1 MSSPFSI
8 GDIVNGRYR
17 LVAPI
22 VSSPTANVFRADD
35 LSLTRPVAIH
45 VAPFSLHNDAVF
57 LESFREEATAAAAL
71 NHPHVL
77 RVYDWGEEAGG
88 AYLVTEFPVGGTLR
102 SVLDRDGT
110 MRESVVALMGLEL
123 ADGLAYAH
131 ARGIV
136 HGALSPAT
144 IHFDADGRSK
154 VADFGFAAAIAKSHI
169 GPSTDIRYASP
180 EQAQRQA
187 VDGKT
192 DVYALS
198 LILFEAITGT
208 IPHEMNS
215 PAETLSARIGTPLP
229 SDPRIRLLDMVLA
242 QAGAYDT
249 KFRLDAAS
257 LTTRLQAT
265 VGALS
270 SSASN
275 TASMAPASV
284 VPTDATRVT
293 KRPALGFQTPTSSD
307 VLTGETAPVPPST
320 LIEGIESVRSSGEVP
335 MSDFENYR
343 PAARSKRSWLRP
355 ALAIT
360 LFLVTAGLVGAYAT
374 GMFKPAHTVPS
385 VLGLTQQQALS
396 LVSDSNFK
404 LEITGRSF
412 STTVDDGK
420 IASQTPD
427 AGTSLQEG
435 ESLSVTISQGAPPVA
450 IPTNIIGMD
459 CAAATQALE
468 KVGLKA
474 DCPTS
479 AAIKSTKVR
488 AGRVIKVTYESQ
500 TNPASV
506 PKGATVT
513 LVLSLGNG
521 AAPSTTS
528 TTSTTQP
535 ANGHSPRPVPDVVGK
550 NRTEVFALMHTAEL
564 YFVTTGPGSQNG
576 TWHTVVSQS
585 PAPGTSIKW
594 HGTVRTTVK

>member
-102 SVLDRDGT
+102 SVLDRDGV
-110 MRESVVALMGLEL
+110 MEESKVALMGLEL

-131 ARGIV
+131 ARGII

-154 VADFGFAAAIAKSHI
+154 VADFGFATAIAKSHI

-180 EQAQRQA
+180 EQAQRLA
-187 VDGKT
+187 IDGKT
-192 DVYALS
+192 DVYSLA
-198 LILFEAITGT
+198 LILFEAITGI
-208 IPHEMNS
+208 IPHEKSS

-229 SDPRIRLLDMVLA
+229 AHPTIRSLDMVLA
-242 QAGAYDT
+242 QAGAFDA
-249 KFRLDAAS
+249 KFRLDAGS

-270 SSASN
+270 SSATNS
-275 TASMAPASV
+275 ASMALNAV
-284 VPTDATRVT
+284 VSSDSARVT
-293 KRPALGFQTPTSSD
+293 KRPVLGFQTPSSSD

-335 MSDFENYR
+335 MGDFENYR
-343 PAARSKRSWLRP
+343 PAAKRRRSWLRP

-360 LFLVTAGLVGAYAT
+360 LFIFTAGLVGGYAT
-374 GMFKPAHTVPS
+374 GMFKPSHTVPS
-385 VLGLTQQQALS
+385 VLGITQQQALH

-404 LEITGRSF
+404 LEITGHSF
-412 STTVDDGK
+412 STSVASGL
-420 IASQTPD
+420 IASQAPA

-435 ESLSVTISQGAPPVA
+435 GLLSVTISQGAPPVA
-450 IPTNIIGMD
+450 IPTDIIGMD
-459 CAAATQALE
+459 CASATQALTA
-468 KVGLKA
+468 VGLNGA
-474 DCPTS
+474 CPSS
-479 AAIKSTKVR
+479 AAVKSAKVP
-488 AGRVIKVTYESQ
+488 AGHVIKVTYQSE

-506 PKGATVT
+506 SKGATVT

-521 AAPSTTS
+521 SAPSTTS
-528 TTSTTQP
+528 TTLP
-535 ANGHSPRPVPDVVGK
+535 ANGHNPRAIPNLIGK
-550 NRTEVFALMHTAEL
+550 TRTEAFALMHAAEL
-564 YFVTTGPGSQNG
+564 YFITTGPGSNNG

-594 HGTVRTTVK
+594 HGTVHMTVR

>member
-22 VSSPTANVFRADD
+22 VSSPTAEVFRADD

-45 VAPFSLHNDAVF
+45 VAPFSLHNDPVF
-57 LESFREEATAAAAL
+57 LQAFREEATAAAAL

-102 SVLDRDGT
+102 SVLDRDGL
-110 MRESVVALMGLEL
+110 MAESKVALMGLEL

-154 VADFGFAAAIAKSHI
+154 VADFGFATAIAKSHI

-180 EQAQRQA
+180 EQAQRLA

-192 DVYALS
+192 DVYTLA

-208 IPHEMNS
+208 IPHEKSS
-215 PAETLSARIGTPLP
+215 PAETLTARIGTPLP
-229 SDPRIRLLDMVLA
+229 SHPSIRSLDMVLA
-242 QAGAYDT
+242 QAGSYDA

-265 VGALS
+265 VGTLS
-270 SSASN
+270 SSATN
-275 TASMAPASV
+275 TASKAPATV
-284 VPTDATRVT
+284 VSSDAAKVT
-293 KRPALGFQTPTSSD
+293 KRPSLGFQAPTSSD
-307 VLTGETAPVPPST
+307 VMTGEMAPVPPST

-335 MSDFENYR
+335 MGDFENYR
-343 PAARSKRSWLRP
+343 PATRRKRSWLRP
-355 ALAIT
+355 ALAAT
-360 LFLVTAGLVGAYAT
+360 LFLVTVGLVGAYAT

-396 LVSDSNFK
+396 VVSDSNFK
-404 LEITGRSF
+404 LEITGHSF
-412 STTVDDGK
+412 SATVDDGL

-435 ESLSVTISQGAPPVA
+435 ESLRVTISQGAPPVA

-459 CAAATQALE
+459 CASATQELVR
-468 KVGLKA
+468 VGLKGA
-474 DCPTS
+474 CPSS
-479 AAIKSTKVR
+479 AAVKSTKVP
-488 AGRVIKVTYESQ
+488 AGHVIKVTYDSQ
-500 TNPASV
+500 TNPASAA
-506 PKGATVT
+506 KGATVT

-521 AAPSTTS
+521 SATST

-535 ANGHSPRPVPDVVGK
+535 SNGHAARSVPNVVGK
-550 NRTEVFALMHTAEL
+550 SRTEVFALMHAAEL

-576 TWHTVVSQS
+576 TWHTVVSQT

-594 HGTVRTTVK
+594 HGTVHMTVK

>member
-22 VSSPTANVFRADD
+22 VSSPTADVFRADD

-45 VAPFSLHNDAVF
+45 VAPFALHNDPVF

-102 SVLDRDGT
+102 SILDRDGV
-110 MRESVVALMGLEL
+110 MSESKVALMGLEL

-131 ARGIV
+131 ARGLV

-154 VADFGFAAAIAKSHI
+154 VADFGFATAIAKSHV

-180 EQAQRQA
+180 EQAQRLVA
-187 VDGKT
+187 DGKT
-192 DVYALS
+192 DVYTLALVM
-198 LILFEAITGT
+198 FEAITGS
-208 IPHEMNS
+208 IPHEMSS

-229 SDPRIRLLDMVLA
+229 SHPSIRSLDMVLA
-242 QAGAYDT
+242 QAGAYDA
-249 KFRLDAAS
+249 KFRLDAVS

-270 SSASN
+270 SSAAN
-275 TASMAPASV
+275 TASMAPATV
-284 VPTDATRVT
+284 APTDAARVT
-293 KRPALGFQTPTSSD
+293 KRPVLGFQAPTSSD

-320 LIEGIESVRSSGEVP
+320 LIEGIESVRSGGEVP
-335 MSDFENYR
+335 MGDFENYR
-343 PAARSKRSWLRP
+343 PAARRKRSWLRP
-355 ALAIT
+355 ALAAA
-360 LFLVTAGLVGAYAT
+360 LFVVTAGLVGAYAT

-396 LVSDSNFK
+396 VVSDSNFK

-412 STTVDDGK
+412 STTVNDGM

-435 ESLSVTISQGAPPVA
+435 EPLRVTISQGAPPVA
-450 IPTNIIGMD
+450 IPTSIIGMD
-459 CAAATQALE
+459 CASATQTLAR
-468 KVGLKA
+468 VGLKA
-474 DCPTS
+474 ACPSS
-479 AAIKSTKVR
+479 AAVKSTKVP
-488 AGRVIKVTYESQ
+488 AGHVIKVMYDSQ

-506 PKGATVT
+506 SKGATVT

-521 AAPSTTS
+521 SATTS

-535 ANGHSPRPVPDVVGK
+535 TNGHSARPVPNVVGK
-550 NRTEVFALMHTAEL
+550 NRTEVFALMHTAQL
-564 YFVTTGPGSQNG
+564 YFVTTGPGSNNG
-576 TWHTVVSQS
+576 TWQTVVSQS

-594 HGTVRTTVK
+594 HGTVRMTVK

>member
-22 VSSPTANVFRADD
+22 VSSPTADVFRADD

-45 VAPFSLHNDAVF
+45 VAPFALHNDPVF
-57 LESFREEATAAAAL
+57 LESFREEATTAAAL

-102 SVLDRDGT
+102 TVLDRDGV
-110 MRESVVALMGLEL
+110 MSESKVALMGLEL

-131 ARGIV
+131 SRGLV

-154 VADFGFAAAIAKSHI
+154 VADFGFATAIAKSHI

-180 EQAQRQA
+180 EQAQRLA

-192 DVYALS
+192 DVYALT
-198 LILFEAITGT
+198 LILFEAITGS
-208 IPHEMNS
+208 IPHEMGS
-215 PAETLSARIGTPLP
+215 PPETLSARIGTPLP
-229 SDPRIRLLDMVLA
+229 SDPKIRSLDMVLA
-242 QAGAYDT
+242 QAGAYDA
-249 KFRLDAAS
+249 KFRLDAVS

-265 VGALS
+265 VGAFS
-270 SSASN
+270 STATT
-275 TASMAPASV
+275 TASMAPATVS
-284 VPTDATRVT
+284 PTDAARVT
-293 KRPALGFQTPTSSD
+293 KRPVLGFQAPTSSD
-307 VLTGETAPVPPST
+307 VLTGATALVPPST

-335 MSDFENYR
+335 MGDFENYR
-343 PAARSKRSWLRP
+343 PAARRKRSWLRP
-355 ALAIT
+355 ALAAG
-360 LFLVTAGLVGAYAT
+360 LFVVTAGLVGAYAT

-412 STTVDDGK
+412 STTVNDGM
-420 IASQTPD
+420 IASQTPV

-435 ESLSVTISQGAPPVA
+435 ESLRVTISQGAPPVA
-450 IPTNIIGMD
+450 IPTSIIGMD
-459 CAAATQALE
+459 CASATQTLAG
-468 KVGLKA
+468 VGLKA
-474 DCPTS
+474 DCPSS
-479 AAIKSTKVR
+479 AAVKSTKVP
-488 AGRVIKVTYESQ
+488 AGHVIKIMFDSQ

-506 PKGATVT
+506 FKGATVT
-513 LVLSLGNG
+513 LVVSLGNG
-521 AAPSTTS
+521 SVTST

-535 ANGHSPRPVPDVVGK
+535 TNGHSARPVPNIVGK
-550 NRTEVFALMHTAEL
+550 TRTEVFALMHSAEL
-564 YFVTTGPGSQNG
+564 FFVTTGPGSNNG
-576 TWHTVVSQS
+576 TWQTVVSQT
-585 PAPGTSIKW
+585 PAPGTSIQW
-594 HGTVRTTVK
+594 HGTVHMTVK